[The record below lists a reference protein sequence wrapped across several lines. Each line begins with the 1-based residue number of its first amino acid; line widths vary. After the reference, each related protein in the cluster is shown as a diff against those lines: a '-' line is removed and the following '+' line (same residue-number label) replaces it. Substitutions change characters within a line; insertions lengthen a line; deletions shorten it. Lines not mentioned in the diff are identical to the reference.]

1 MDMCQTLMSLSI
13 HWDWQF
19 VRGLVKE
26 NINQQ
31 QDGSIKITMEGSMI
45 RITHLKNSIAI
56 SLLIIIFSCQ
66 ASGSEKTDANSFWRF
81 INNVKLQLPEG
92 LAQVTHL
99 FNNAFVIQDE
109 NDQFISYESKSFILD
124 GKVNIESI
132 EARVFHKNNKNAPYL
147 LALQVSGIC
156 ITLPELKQ
164 YYSDLTITDV
174 PRGRSLEEETS
185 YTTVKYSNNVKLAFG
200 FAEKKPDCLGSVVF
214 STD

>member
-1 MDMCQTLMSLSI
+1 M
-13 HWDWQF
+13 
-19 VRGLVKE
+19 
-26 NINQQ
+26 
-31 QDGSIKITMEGSMI
+31 IK
-45 RITHLKNSIAI
+45 ITHLKSSIVI
-56 SLLIIIFSCQ
+56 SLFLIVPSWQ
-66 ASGSEKTDANSFWRF
+66 ATGSEKTDENSFWRF

-109 NDQFISYESKSFILD
+109 NDQFISYKSKGFILD

-156 ITLPELKQ
+156 ITLSELKQ

-174 PRGRSLEEETS
+174 PRGRSLVEETTYS
-185 YTTVKYSNNVKLAFG
+185 TVRYSNNVKLAFG

>member
-1 MDMCQTLMSLSI
+1 
-13 HWDWQF
+13 
-19 VRGLVKE
+19 
-26 NINQQ
+26 
-31 QDGSIKITMEGSMI
+31 MI

-56 SLLIIIFSCQ
+56 SLLLIIFSCQ

-132 EARVFHKNNKNAPYL
+132 EARVFHKNNKNAPIYL
-147 LALQVSGIC
+147 H
-156 ITLPELKQ
+156 
-164 YYSDLTITDV
+164 Y
-174 PRGRSLEEETS
+174 
-185 YTTVKYSNNVKLAFG
+185 KLAA
-200 FAEKKPDCLGSVVF
+200 FASLYLS
-214 STD
+214 